1 MTPQTYL
8 RTAIVPALSLLPPKM
23 GTPEAVAMLIAIAL
37 EESGLR
43 HRRQIGGPAR
53 SHLQFELGG
62 LQGVLKHPASGPHAA
77 AVIDSLDYSDCTPAE
92 LHAAMELDGVLACA
106 MGRLLLYTDPH
117 PLPAR
122 GQSAPVSWAYY
133 WRNWRPGAFKDWTP
147 DQAPP
152 DKWAPYVATAWAAL
166 D

>member
-1 MTPQTYL
+1 MYGWWSQIDYHDNPIFFFKQKAAY
-8 RTAIVPALSLLPPKM
+8 
-23 GTPEAVAMLIAIAL
+23 EIAACLVGSERCIRD
-37 EESGLR
+37 S
-43 HRRQIGGPAR
+43 
-53 SHLQFELGG
+53 
-62 LQGVLKHPASGPHAA
+62 ASGPHAA